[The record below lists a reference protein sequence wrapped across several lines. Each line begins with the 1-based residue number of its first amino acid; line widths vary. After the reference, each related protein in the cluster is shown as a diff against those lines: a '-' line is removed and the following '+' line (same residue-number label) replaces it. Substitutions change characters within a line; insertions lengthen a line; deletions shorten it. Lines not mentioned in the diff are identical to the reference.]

1 MRASRPTNK
10 VQYIMLTILPEWF
23 IRYKFFNSLFLGL
36 SVGAI
41 FTLYAPL
48 EPSIYSLGGVFLA
61 LAMLL
66 VARLYNHILNAKWF
80 FRISLFVEVV
90 LVFAILYFL
99 TCQYNYQTA
108 LLMYIGYQTTFVFGS
123 YLIRAETLLL
133 KTDTLL
139 TKLDTA
145 KQLGYLLGMG
155 ISYIFY
161 KVLNAN
167 NILDNQTQVY
177 DLHYLLL
184 AVEIIVIFLIVKSFR
199 RVLSPDGT

>member
-1 MRASRPTNK
+1 
-10 VQYIMLTILPEWF
+10 MLKIIPEWF

-48 EPSIYSLGGVFLA
+48 EPSIYSLGGVLLA
-61 LAMLL
+61 LAMLI
-66 VARLYNHILNAKWF
+66 VARFYNHILNALWF

-90 LVFAILYFL
+90 LLFAILYFL
-99 TCQYNYQTA
+99 YKEYSYQTA
-108 LLMYIGYQTTFVFGS
+108 LLMYIGYQITFVFGS

-133 KTDTLL
+133 KTDILL

-155 ISYIFY
+155 VSYIFY
-161 KVLNAN
+161 KVVKAYG
-167 NILDNQTQVY
+167 IESSQAQVY
-177 DLHYLLL
+177 DLHFLLL
-184 AVEIIVIFLIVKSFR
+184 AVEIAVIILIVKSFKKI
-199 RVLSPDGT
+199 

>member
-1 MRASRPTNK
+1 
-10 VQYIMLTILPEWF
+10 MLKIIPSWF

-48 EPSIYSLGGVFLA
+48 EPSIYSLGGVLLA
-61 LAMLL
+61 MGMLL
-66 VARLYNHILNAKWF
+66 VARFYHHILNAEWF

-90 LVFAILYFL
+90 LLLAMLYFIYASY
-99 TCQYNYQTA
+99 TYQTA
-108 LLMYIGYQTTFVFGS
+108 LLLYVGYQVTFLFGS

-145 KQLGYLLGMG
+145 KQLGYLAGMG
-155 ISYIFY
+155 IAYLIY
-161 KVLNAN
+161 KAFAYHGIENPQ
-167 NILDNQTQVY
+167 DQVY
-177 DLHYLLL
+177 DLHFLLIGIE
-184 AVEIIVIFLIVKSFR
+184 VVVIVLIMKSFKR
-199 RVLSPDGT
+199 

>member
-1 MRASRPTNK
+1 
-10 VQYIMLTILPEWF
+10 MLTIIPKWF

-61 LAMLL
+61 LSMLI
-66 VARLYNHILNAKWF
+66 VARFYNHILNALWF

-90 LVFAILYFL
+90 LFFAIFYFL
-99 TCQYNYQTA
+99 YKEYSYQTA
-108 LLMYIGYQTTFVFGS
+108 LLMYIGYQITFVFGS

-155 ISYIFY
+155 VSYLFY
-161 KVLNAN
+161 KVVKTYG
-167 NILDNQTQVY
+167 IESNQEQVY
-177 DLHYLLL
+177 DLHFLLL
-184 AVEIIVIFLIVKSFR
+184 AIEVIVIILILKSFR
-199 RVLSPDGT
+199 RVR

>member
-1 MRASRPTNK
+1 
-10 VQYIMLTILPEWF
+10 MLTIIPEWF

-41 FTLYAPL
+41 FTLYTPL

-66 VARLYNHILNAKWF
+66 VARLYNHILNATWF
-80 FRISLFVEVV
+80 FRISLFVELV
-90 LVFAILYFL
+90 LVAAIAYFL
-99 TCQYNYQTA
+99 LYSYSYQTA
-108 LLMYIGYQTTFVFGS
+108 LLMYIGYQITFVFGS

-139 TKLDTA
+139 TTLDTA

-155 ISYIFY
+155 MSYLFY

-167 NILDNQTQVY
+167 NITDNQTQVY
-177 DLHYLLL
+177 DLHFLLL
-184 AVEIIVIFLIVKSFR
+184 AVEIMVIVLIMKSFR
-199 RVLSPDGT
+199 RV